1 MTMQEDDKKIED
13 MTDEDW
19 KNKLT
24 QEQYEVCR
32 EKGMKCHFQENTII
46 QRTKEFT
53 NVSAVVMNYSNQIQ
67 SLIQGQVGRV
77 SINR

>member
-1 MTMQEDDKKIED
+1 MQEEDKKIED

-24 QEQYEVCR
+24 PEQYEVCR
-32 EKGMKCHFQENTII
+32 EKGTEMPFSGKYYYS
-46 QRTKEFT
+46 KDKFT
-53 NVSAVVMNYSNQIQ
+53 NVPAVVMNYSNQIQ